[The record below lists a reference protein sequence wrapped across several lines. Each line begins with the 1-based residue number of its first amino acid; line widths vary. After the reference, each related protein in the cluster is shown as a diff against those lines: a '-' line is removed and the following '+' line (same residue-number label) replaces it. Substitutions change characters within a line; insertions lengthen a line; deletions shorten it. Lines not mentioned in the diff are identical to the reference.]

1 MNKEHKRYIGDGVY
15 VCLEGGML
23 CLTTENGIETTNTIY
38 LEPEGWRALKVWV
51 EQFEHPE
58 KPKRELLAE
67 LEKEKAGA

>member
-38 LEPEGWRALKVWV
+38 LEAQVWQALKLYV
-51 EQFEHPE
+51 EQFEHRE
-58 KPKRELLAE
+58 KLRLEMLAD
-67 LEKEKAGA
+67 LEEKAKQ